1 LKWRGRCARDDAGAS
16 TDVRNNAEAEKSA
29 ASNNDAEAE
38 KFAVSKKSF
47 HHFRSRHIYHLI
59 HVPVYQRS

>member
-1 LKWRGRCARDDAGAS
+1 MFG
-16 TDVRNNAEAEKSA
+16 NNAEAEKSA

-59 HVPVYQRS
+59 HVPVYQRF

>member
-1 LKWRGRCARDDAGAS
+1 VRDEIGVS
-16 TDVRNNAEAEKSA
+16 TDVGNNAEAEKSA

-59 HVPVYQRS
+59 HVPVYQRF